1 MIYDLQK
8 ASILKRISAWLLD
21 AILLVILVVGVASGV
36 SAIVDYD
43 GHMDELESYIVHY
56 EQAYNIDPD
65 MTEEKFNAMTKEEQ
79 EAYNAACDAADE
91 ALRSDA
97 DAMRTY
103 SMLTNLSMVIIT
115 VSILVSIVLL
125 EFVVPMLLKNGQTV
139 GKKIFG
145 IAVMRTGGI
154 KVNGVCIFIRAVLG
168 KYAVETM
175 IPVFMVLMLLFGTIG
190 TAGLV
195 VILVL
200 LLIQLFLVITTQ
212 TNSLIHDKLA
222 DTVTVDMA
230 SQMIFDTEEDL
241 LEYKKQVAAEQA
253 AKDPYA

>member
-21 AILLVILVVGVASGV
+21 AILLAVLAVGIASAV
-36 SAIVDYD
+36 SAVVDYD
-43 GHMDELESYIVHY
+43 GHMEKLESYIVHY
-56 EQAYNIDPD
+56 EQTYGIDPE

-79 EAYNAACDAADE
+79 EAYSAACDAADE
-91 ALRSDA
+91 ALRANA

-103 SMLTNLSMVIIT
+103 SLLTNLSLVIVT
-115 VSILVSIVLL
+115 VSILLGIILL

-139 GKKIFG
+139 GKKVFG
-145 IAVMRTGGI
+145 IAVMRTSGI
-154 KVNGVCIFIRAVLG
+154 KANGVCVFIRAVLG

-175 IPVFMVLMLLFGTIG
+175 IPVFMVLMLLLGMIG
-190 TAGLV
+190 PTALV

-230 SQMIFDTEEDL
+230 SQMIFDTEEEL
-241 LEYKKQVAAEQA
+241 LEYKKRVAAEQA

>member
-8 ASILKRISAWLLD
+8 ASVLKRISAWLLD
-21 AILLVILVVGVASGV
+21 AILLVILAVGVASGV
-36 SAIVDYD
+36 SATVDYD
-43 GHMDELESYIVHY
+43 GHMDKFESYIVHY
-56 EQAYNIDPD
+56 EQTYNIDPD

-79 EAYNAACDAADE
+79 EAYGAACDAADE
-91 ALRSDA
+91 ALRSDVE
-97 DAMRTY
+97 AMRTY
-103 SMLTNLSMVIIT
+103 TLLTNLSMVIIT
-115 VSILVSIVLL
+115 VSIFLSILVL
-125 EFVVPMLLKNGQTV
+125 EFGVPMLMKNGQTL
-139 GKKIFG
+139 GKKIFS
-145 IAVMRTGGI
+145 IAVMRTSGV

-175 IPVFMVLMLLFGTIG
+175 IPVFMVMMLLFGMIG
-190 TAGLV
+190 TTGLV

-200 LLIQLFLVITTQ
+200 LLIQLFLLITTH

-241 LEYKKQVAAEQA
+241 LEYKKQIAAEQA

>member
-21 AILLVILVVGVASGV
+21 AILVVILAVGAAGAL
-36 SAIVDYD
+36 SAVLDFD
-43 GHMDELESYIVHY
+43 GHMVKLESYIVHY
-56 EQAYNIDPD
+56 EKTYNIDPN

-79 EAYNAACDAADE
+79 EAYGAACDAADE
-91 ALRSDA
+91 ALRADA
-97 DAMRTY
+97 EAMRTY
-103 SMLTNLSMVIIT
+103 SLLTNLSMVIIT
-115 VSILVSIVLL
+115 VSILLSILLL
-125 EFVVPMLLKNGQTV
+125 EFCVPMLLKNGQTL

-175 IPVFMVLMLLFGTIG
+175 IPVFMVLMLLFGMIG
-190 TAGLV
+190 STALV
-195 VILVL
+195 VMLVL
-200 LLIQLFLVITTQ
+200 LLIQLFLVITTH

-222 DTVTVDMA
+222 DTVTVDFA

-241 LEYKKQVAAEQA
+241 LEYKKRVAAEQA

>member
-21 AILLVILVVGVASGV
+21 AILLAVLAVGFASGL
-36 SAIVDYD
+36 SALVDYD
-43 GHMDELESYIVHY
+43 GHMEKLEAYITGY
-56 EQAYNIDPD
+56 EQEFGIDPE
-65 MTEEKFNAMTKEEQ
+65 MTEEKFNAMTEEEQ
-79 EAYNAACDAADE
+79 KAYEAACAAADE
-91 ALRSDA
+91 AVLA
-97 DAMRTY
+97 DTEAMRTY
-103 SMLTNLSMVIIT
+103 SILANLSMVVIT
-115 VSILVSIVLL
+115 LSILLGIVLL

-145 IAVMRTGGI
+145 IAVMRTSGVR
-154 KVNGVCIFIRAVLG
+154 VNGVCIFIRAVLG

-175 IPVFMVLMLLFGTIG
+175 IPVFMVLMLLFGMIG
-190 TAGLV
+190 STAFV
-195 VILVL
+195 VMLVL
-200 LLIQLFLVITTQ
+200 LLIQLLLVIITK

-230 SQMIFDTEEDL
+230 SQMIFDTEEAL
-241 LEYKKQVAAEQA
+241 LEYKMRVAAEQA